1 MSSLY
6 NSSDDAAFLASTH
19 RHKAASHSHVHL
31 KPHVDSQQPQLS
43 ESPRSRGSAWG
54 RAETVYVWERVCV
67 FLCALYDS
75 PSSLPTA
82 PQSRRRV
89 NPGEWRM
96 VRNRA
101 RTSDYSPSELSD
113 LDKKKLWRSSRSRN
127 RQVHTTYNNSWLVL
141 QNMSPSLVCARNN
154 APHCVTTTPAEFS
167 VTAGSK
173 TGANQMCSQF
183 VCWFSV
189 WRL

>member
-54 RAETVYVWERVCV
+54 RAETVYVWECVC
-67 FLCALYDS
+67 LCALYDS

-82 PQSRRRV
+82 QQSRRRV

-96 VRNRA
+96 VRNSA
-101 RTSDYSPSELSD
+101 RTSDYSRSELSD
-113 LDKKKLWRSSRSRN
+113 LDEKKLWRSSRSRN

-173 TGANQMCSQF
+173 TRANRICSQF